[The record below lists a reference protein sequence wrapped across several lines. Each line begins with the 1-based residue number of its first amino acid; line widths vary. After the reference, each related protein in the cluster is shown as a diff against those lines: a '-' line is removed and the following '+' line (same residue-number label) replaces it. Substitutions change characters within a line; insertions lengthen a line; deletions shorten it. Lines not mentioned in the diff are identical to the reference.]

1 MNYLTIDPRTLPRGP
16 IDAAVG
22 LTVAAIQLCAVIGLA
37 LVPAYAIKVLTQNSL
52 AVVLTWVTTFL
63 LIAHLNSLFVVEHL
77 RCDEEGLE
85 LVRKRGP
92 RQKISWASVE
102 SIEEASQAEVV
113 LCGWLWPR
121 FPPREYTTCW
131 SSLGHYRI
139 RWQGGT
145 AYFPPKDV
153 QRFLYAMQ
161 TGREYAAKRQL
172 QDRSR
177 QT

>member
-1 MNYLTIDPRTLPRGP
+1 MNCMTIPPRKLPRGP
-16 IDAAVG
+16 IDAVVG
-22 LTVAAIQLCAVIGLA
+22 LMVGLLQLGVVIGLA
-37 LVPAYAIKVLTQNSL
+37 LVPAYAVKVLTHHSL

-63 LIAHLNSLFVVEHL
+63 LLAHLNAHLVVDHL

-85 LVRKRGP
+85 FVRKLGRGK
-92 RQKISWASVE
+92 KIPWASVE

-121 FPPREYTTCW
+121 FPPREYSTCW
-131 SSLGHYRI
+131 SSMGHYRI

-153 QRFLYAMQ
+153 ERFLYAVRPVTEPVPGTSQ
-161 TGREYAAKRQL
+161 
-172 QDRSR
+172 
-177 QT
+177 